1 MWVNICTDS
10 FFHYQLWK
18 VERDGFLPQV
28 AVVIRSNNTI
38 IVFCLPIILFSKLA
52 SLFADEHS
60 ASKNYNE
67 SPK

>member
-1 MWVNICTDS
+1 MWVDICTDS

-28 AVVIRSNNTI
+28 AVVMRFNNTI
-38 IVFCLPIILFSKLA
+38 IVFCLPRISFSKLA
-52 SLFADEHS
+52 SLLQIEHS